1 MEESD
6 QLCEIEPQRRL
17 NFDEGVFSTRNRPSS
32 TSLESLPLKVFARL
46 RPPVHSAA
54 QAERCLV
61 ALPTAHQIQVVPPS
75 DFNISASQR
84 NIDRSKYEATYT
96 FDTVLTEHDSQAEV
110 FDLTGRPLAD
120 ALMMGQNGLLFA
132 YGITGAGK
140 TYTIQGTE
148 SSPGVLPRLLEVLI
162 ENVAELKRAQPELC
176 PSLYISYL
184 EVYQE
189 QIFDLL
195 NPVMVEGCR
204 SKLDIK
210 EEKNISVVKGLSE
223 WEATSLHECK
233 QMIREVPPVQSV
245 AIPITRKRDT
255 CLRSACRARTT
266 GQPSARTATRSR
278 AGVTRSSRSR
288 TAGASALRPRRMY
301 SR

>member
-1 MEESD
+1 
-6 QLCEIEPQRRL
+6 
-17 NFDEGVFSTRNRPSS
+17 
-32 TSLESLPLKVFARL
+32 
-46 RPPVHSAA
+46 
-54 QAERCLV
+54 
-61 ALPTAHQIQVVPPS
+61 
-75 DFNISASQR
+75 
-84 NIDRSKYEATYT
+84 
-96 FDTVLTEHDSQAEV
+96 
-110 FDLTGRPLAD
+110 
-120 ALMMGQNGLLFA
+120 MMGQNGLLFA